1 MNRIKKVIGLLAMFS
16 LILVSCTKNKVE
28 PRQYETEHVIV
39 IVMDGPRYSETWG
52 DSSHQN
58 IPRMANDLAPK
69 GVINEKFFSYGETF
83 TVPGHTA
90 IGSGF
95 YQDINNGGTEFP
107 QHPSI
112 FQLWRATS
120 NAPQNKSWVIASK
133 GKVEVIGNC
142 ANPNWLD
149 QFLPSSD
156 CGIDGGGASSGYRKD
171 SITFENTLNIL
182 ATHHP
187 NLTVINFREPDYSG
201 HMCDWQ
207 AYSKGIEDVD
217 NYIYEIINFVESDSI
232 YQGKTTV
239 FVTNDHGRHT
249 DGVADGF
256 CSHGDPCDGC
266 QHINLYAF
274 GPDFKKN
281 TIVSTERELIDIPVT
296 IAELLHFDLPNS
308 NGEIMTELFK
318 E

>member
-1 MNRIKKVIGLLAMFS
+1 MFEMNKIIGLFPM
-16 LILVSCTKNKVE
+16 LVFIFASCTKDIVE
-28 PRQYETEHVIV
+28 PRQYDTEHVIV

-52 DSSHQN
+52 DPSHQN

-69 GVINEKFFSYGETF
+69 GVINEQFFSYGETF

-95 YQDINNGGTEFP
+95 YQDISNGGTEFP

-112 FQLWRATS
+112 FQLWRAAN

-142 ANPNWLD
+142 SNPNWLN

-207 AYSKGIEDVD
+207 AYSQGIKDID
-217 NYIYEIINFVESDSI
+217 NYIYEIINFVETDSI

-239 FVTNDHGRHT
+239 FVTNDHGRHS

-296 IAELLHFDLPNS
+296 IAELLHFELPNS
-308 NGEIMTELFK
+308 NGKIMTELFK